1 MPAPFVAAR
10 AFWLATTQWRCA
22 EDTRKRSAQIGA
34 QGMATGMQ
42 AQRRVVGKEEMV
54 EGYLFLRGSHFGS
67 LVGRLCFVIHVCKVS
82 MR

>member
-1 MPAPFVAAR
+1 
-10 AFWLATTQWRCA
+10 
-22 EDTRKRSAQIGA
+22 
-34 QGMATGMQ
+34 MATGMQ